1 MAVPVASFAGL
12 TTGTESRRSP
22 RASELWDI
30 TGDTSADGDSVAF
43 TARNIKVPQKVI
55 GAVSWAI
62 SGQTVTVTLMA
73 ALAAAEVITI
83 EVVGYPALP

>member
-1 MAVPVASFAGL
+1 MAVPTAAFAGL
-12 TTGTESRRSP
+12 STGWESRRSP
-22 RASELWDI
+22 RASELWTI
-30 TGDTSADGDSVAF
+30 TGDTSVDGDSVAI
-43 TARNIKVPQKVI
+43 TSRMKKPKLVV

-83 EVVGYPALP
+83 EIVGYPA

>member
-1 MAVPVASFAGL
+1 MAVPTAAFAGL
-12 TTGTESRRSP
+12 TTGPESRSGP
-22 RASELWDI
+22 RESEFWDI
-30 TGDTSADGDSVAF
+30 TGNTSVDGDSVAF
-43 TARNIKVPQKVI
+43 STRFMKRPQKVI

-83 EVVGYPALP
+83 EVVGYPA

>member
-1 MAVPVASFAGL
+1 MAVPTATFAGL

-30 TGDTSADGDSVAF
+30 TGDTSSDGDQVTF
-43 TARNIKVPQKVI
+43 TARNILKPQKVI
-55 GAVSWAI
+55 GAVSYTI
-62 SGQTVTVTLMA
+62 SGQSVTITLIT

-83 EVVGYPALP
+83 EVVGFPA

>member
-1 MAVPVASFAGL
+1 MAVPIATFAGL

-30 TGDTSADGDSVAF
+30 TGDTSSDGDAVAF
-43 TARNIKVPQKVI
+43 TTRNVLKPQKVI
-55 GAVSWAI
+55 GAVSWAV

-73 ALAAAEVITI
+73 ALAALEVITI
-83 EVVGYPALP
+83 EVVGYPA